1 MELVLWRHADAE
13 DGLLDMKRAL
23 TDKGRRQASRVA
35 KWLRPRLEGQWEIL
49 ASPAVR
55 ARQTADALDLEYDVQ
70 VALGPG
76 ASEDGLLRAAQWP
89 QNGRNV
95 MIVGHQPTLGRI
107 AARLLTGHMG
117 DLTIK
122 KGAVW
127 WFSGKYDRHLG
138 LSEAAV
144 KNRSL
149 RALRVLRRLLDTPLP
164 NGTRS

>member
-35 KWLRPRLEGQWEIL
+35 KWLRPRLEGQWDIL

-55 ARQTADALDLEYDVQ
+55 ARQTAEALDLEYDVQ

-95 MIVGHQPTLGRI
+95 LIVGHQPTLGRI

-138 LSEAAV
+138 LSETV
-144 KNRSL
+144 L
-149 RALRVLRRLLDTPLP
+149 RAVIGPDLVD
-164 NGTRS
+164 